1 MMGRLSPRLF
11 WLGSVSSFMGL
22 LSLLCLAVVPATE
35 AQYIQDWDLQPT
47 ANGGNTLWW
56 RPNINSNAGPVHYF
70 DNNAVFL
77 TYNCYYMTAI
87 CRNARNFLNSPRGL
101 ARPYPN
107 MFSYD
112 FGQCRTSNHRRAS
125 CLSSWAIYNP
135 CPATGQPTVHR
146 QDGPWFF
153 TDLDPVQTP
162 RNVIRHLRDTQ
173 GNIVSPSYLRYTCD
187 EFPAPTW
194 VEGGTFYRP
203 DPARLG
209 FQILQGAET
218 TCAAYR
224 CPGTRGMKI
233 YGEQNWQAR
242 AQPC

>member
-1 MMGRLSPRLF
+1 MGRLSPRLF

-146 QDGPWFF
+146 QDGPGSSRTSILFRHPEMLSG
-153 TDLDPVQTP
+153 TCEIP
-162 RNVIRHLRDTQ
+162 RVISSAL
-173 GNIVSPSYLRYTCD
+173 P
-187 EFPAPTW
+187 
-194 VEGGTFYRP
+194 
-203 DPARLG
+203 
-209 FQILQGAET
+209 
-218 TCAAYR
+218 TCAIHATSFQH
-224 CPGTRGMKI
+224 PRGLKEAPSTAPI
-233 YGEQNWQAR
+233 LPDSAFRFSRGPR
-242 AQPC
+242 RHAQPIVAQVPVA